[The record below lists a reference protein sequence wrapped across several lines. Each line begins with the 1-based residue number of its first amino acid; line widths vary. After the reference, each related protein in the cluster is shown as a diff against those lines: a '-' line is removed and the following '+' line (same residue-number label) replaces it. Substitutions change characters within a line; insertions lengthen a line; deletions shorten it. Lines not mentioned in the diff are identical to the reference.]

1 MDETIAEI
9 RRRIE
14 EKKGELAPGDYRRIP
29 RDDGGRQDPL
39 AAGEYERRKATIFG
53 LDLALRIIDETV
65 R

>member
-9 RRRIE
+9 RRRIAV
-14 EKKGELAPGDYRRIP
+14 KRAELAPGDYRRLP

-53 LDLALRIIDETV
+53 LDLALAIIDETT

>member
-14 EKKGELAPGDYRRIP
+14 ARRAELAPGDYRRLP

-39 AAGEYERRKATIFG
+39 AEAEHNRRRATVAG
-53 LDLALRIIDETV
+53 LDLALTIIDETV